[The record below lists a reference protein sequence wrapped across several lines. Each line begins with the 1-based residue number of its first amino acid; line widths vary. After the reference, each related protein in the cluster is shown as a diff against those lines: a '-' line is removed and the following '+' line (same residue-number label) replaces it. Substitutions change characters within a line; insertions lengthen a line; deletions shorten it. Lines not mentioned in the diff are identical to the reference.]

1 MTNLNTLHFNPKITP
16 LMNSCMNT
24 LKFLFQLSLLLV
36 IPQLLQ
42 AQIPD
47 DLEMISPY
55 ELNSYGQD
63 ISLDE
68 KIGMTYKN
76 NPLAMYS
83 RAGEVISAQ
92 KFSEALMNRTAAV
105 DFFRKK
111 GEKDIVAAQLRE
123 FNSMELEMIKQ
134 EEEMMKNSPVAEG
147 KTIPDFEFTDRSGNT
162 ISKSNTSGNILV
174 INTWFVKCKPC
185 IMEIP
190 ELNDLVEKYKG
201 HSNIQF
207 LAVTFDSDDEIN
219 SFLER
224 EKFDFNIITN
234 QMGFLQKIKIMSY
247 PTNIIVDP
255 EGQIVFNAMGYNPAN
270 IKKMD
275 ELLEN
280 MTK

>member
-1 MTNLNTLHFNPKITP
+1 
-16 LMNSCMNT
+16 MNSCMNT
-24 LKFLFQLSLLLV
+24 LNFLFQLSLLLV

-147 KTIPDFEFTDRSGNT
+147 KSIPDFEFTDRSGNT

-190 ELNDLVEKYKG
+190 ELNDLVEKYKE

-207 LAVTFDSDDEIN
+207 LAVTFDSDDEID

-234 QMGFLQKIKIMSY
+234 QMSFLQKIGIISY

-275 ELLEN
+275 KLLEN

>member
-1 MTNLNTLHFNPKITP
+1 
-16 LMNSCMNT
+16 MNSCMNT

>member
-1 MTNLNTLHFNPKITP
+1 
-16 LMNSCMNT
+16 MNSCMNN

-47 DLEMISPY
+47 DLEMIPQM
-55 ELNSYGQD
+55 EMNSYGQD
-63 ISLDE
+63 LSMDAE
-68 KIGMTYKN
+68 KGMTYKN
-76 NPLAMYS
+76 TP
-83 RAGEVISAQ
+83 ISTYGKSGKPISTEA
-92 KFSEALMNRTAAV
+92 FEEALMSMTAAV

-111 GEKDIVAAQLRE
+111 GEKDIIAAQLRE
-123 FNSMELEMIKQ
+123 FNSMELEMIKLQ
-134 EEEMMKNSPVAEG
+134 EEMMKNSPVSEG

-162 ISKSNTSGNILV
+162 ISKSNTSGDILV

-185 IMEIP
+185 VMEIP
-190 ELNDLVEKYKG
+190 ELNDLVEKYKEN
-201 HSNIQF
+201 SNIQF

-234 QMGFLQKIKIMSY
+234 QMSFLQKIQIMSY

-255 EGQIVFNAMGYNPAN
+255 EGKIVFNATGYNPAN